1 MITTLTTRKLLSFAG
16 IFALAAIAL
25 VFPFDAFATVTTD
38 VTNQSRVLATQAS
51 NIPKMIAVGAY
62 IIGTFFAVKALF
74 ALKGFIEAPD
84 DNPITKAVSYGAVGA
99 LMILLPYII
108 GVMRNSMGAAK
119 DAQDSAASSFQK
131 DVVGTG
137 DFQ

>member
-1 MITTLTTRKLLSFAG
+1 MWADSWQIFFFLPQCPYTRCK
-16 IFALAAIAL
+16 
-25 VFPFDAFATVTTD
+25 
-38 VTNQSRVLATQAS
+38 TN
-51 NIPKMIAVGAY
+51 
-62 IIGTFFAVKALF
+62 FAVKALF

-119 DAQDSAASSFQK
+119 DAQDSASSSFQK